1 MTEAISE
8 KVVVTAL
15 GSYALP
21 KSGGKKFIPD
31 PWVIP

>member
-1 MTEAISE
+1 MTETISE

-21 KSGGKKFIPD
+21 KSGGKKFIPNLC
-31 PWVIP
+31 VIP